1 MPLWGKWLDPVD
13 LESTVE
19 IHMKVRILPRA
30 QYIGVYLLSLIRSRK
45 SKWLH
50 IGSNPISPTKCSDDR
65 TNLIGGV
72 PKRLK
77 GTDLKSVR
85 AVIIPSR
92 GLESHRLLREIYIDT
107 VYIIEIYKE
116 ISMLYMLVN

>member
-13 LESTVE
+13 LGSTVE

-30 QYIGVYLLSLIRSRK
+30 QIHIGVYLLSLIRSRK

-50 IGSNPISPTKCSDDR
+50 IGSNPISPTKCSDDG

-72 PKRLK
+72 AEWLIAEVLRTSGRAERPVGSNPASSAKWHFS
-77 GTDLKSVR
+77 SV
-85 AVIIPSR
+85 
-92 GLESHRLLREIYIDT
+92 G
-107 VYIIEIYKE
+107 
-116 ISMLYMLVN
+116 

>member
-13 LESTVE
+13 LGSTVE

-30 QYIGVYLLSLIRSRK
+30 QINIGVYLLSLIRSRK

-50 IGSNPISPTKCSDDR
+50 IGSNPISPTKCSDDG
-65 TNLIGGV
+65 TILIGGV

-85 AVIIPSR
+85 TVTTSSR
-92 GLESHRLLREIYIDT
+92 GLESHRLLQN
-107 VYIIEIYKE
+107 
-116 ISMLYMLVN
+116 MAF

>member
-13 LESTVE
+13 LGSTVE

-30 QYIGVYLLSLIRSRK
+30 QINIGVYLLSMIRSRK

-50 IGSNPISPTKCSDDR
+50 IGSNPISPTKCSDDG

-77 GTDLKSVR
+77 GADLKSVR
-85 AVIIPSR
+85 TVTIPSR
-92 GLESHRLLREIYIDT
+92 GLESHRLLQN
-107 VYIIEIYKE
+107 
-116 ISMLYMLVN
+116 MAF